1 MFHGSTA
8 LAFILVRK
16 SDHKCNQM
24 SASANIYIF
33 CLQTLSLKRDKR
45 ELELKVQEQEEELDE
60 QAGQIQ
66 ILEQVCLGLRIFCI
80 LKVLLCLNR
89 RQNTSQICVR
99 GFCEFK
105 IS

>member
-1 MFHGSTA
+1 MYTA
-8 LAFILVRK
+8 FRPKQVSYHVPLAFILVRK
-16 SDHKCNQM
+16 SDKCNQV

-66 ILEQVCLGLRIFCI
+66 MLEQVCLGPPTFA
-80 LKVLLCLNR
+80 
-89 RQNTSQICVR
+89 
-99 GFCEFK
+99 F
-105 IS
+105 